1 LPKIKDANSIGQ
13 TFGASPIVCHL
24 YSASIFFWQIKKK
37 KTPKVWH
44 PPWQIKK
51 LGKSHPLHAQIYA
64 LGEDSASASRRT
76 RNLSIS
82 FSPVREARQSPP
94 ARAKKPVDLLLLT
107 PPLPRARP
115 RAADSARSLPPRAVT
130 VAPPSRPRRF
140 RFPRLRRRPWT
151 PQM

>member
-1 LPKIKDANSIGQ
+1 LFGLRQHKSISKNLTSLFGIHSFLVNEKKISNS
-13 TFGASPIVCHL
+13 FASNL
-24 YSASIFFWQIKKK
+24 TSLRSWQI
-37 KTPKVWH
+37 
-44 PPWQIKK
+44 
-51 LGKSHPLHAQIYA
+51 SPLHAQIYA

-115 RAADSARSLPPRAVT
+115 RAADSARSLPPRAVA